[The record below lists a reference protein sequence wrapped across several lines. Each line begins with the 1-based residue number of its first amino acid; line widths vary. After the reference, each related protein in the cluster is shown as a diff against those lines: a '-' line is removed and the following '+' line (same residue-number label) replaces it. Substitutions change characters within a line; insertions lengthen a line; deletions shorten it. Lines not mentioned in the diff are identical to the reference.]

1 MATTEQLLRCL
12 EGTQVRRRRTL
23 PAFSGI
29 AAPHRETCPPT
40 SCTHTQN
47 HALEIRAPA
56 EQQLAVFSVQH
67 GFGVALLEIFLS
79 DDVGMQVRL
88 ATRVGDAGGVPRS
101 QHNAP

>member
-1 MATTEQLLRCL
+1 MPTNVLHAHTEPCAR
-12 EGTQVRRRRTL
+12 
-23 PAFSGI
+23 
-29 AAPHRETCPPT
+29 
-40 SCTHTQN
+40 
-47 HALEIRAPA
+47 IRAPA
-56 EQQLAVFSVQH
+56 EQQLAAFSVQH

>member
-1 MATTEQLLRCL
+1 MGRESDGDNRAAAALPRGHAGAQTP
-12 EGTQVRRRRTL
+12 TL
-23 PAFSGI
+23 PSFSGT

-56 EQQLAVFSVQH
+56 EQQLAAFSVQH

-79 DDVGMQVRL
+79 DDVGMQVR
-88 ATRVGDAGGVPRS
+88 
-101 QHNAP
+101 